1 MPIRRKTSL
10 CLDPLLTPGQRVNSL
25 EQAYHLAV
33 LLGGLS
39 LLTFL
44 VMRGHSIFVAAP
56 LCALVTLTLSGADP
70 VAGMTTDF
78 MRGFSKFVG
87 DFYLIFVLG
96 AAFGKL
102 MDDSGAAVTIARWV
116 VRRIGAH
123 RACLAVV
130 LACAVL
136 TYGGVSL
143 FVVGFSV
150 YPLAVRLFREANL
163 PRRFIPGAIAFGSVT
178 FTMTSAGSPEIQ
190 NLIPIKHLV
199 DAKTGLPLT
208 DAQAGWPVSLIVA
221 SLMFLIGQ
229 WYLERAIRA
238 DQAEGEGFQP
248 HPGDEPIEDAS
259 ESRRFPSVI
268 VASAAGRRRWLH
280 LNVAPK
286 LVPRF
291 PEDPTLAIFSGVVVA
306 ILCLWPC
313 LKSVWSPLGQ
323 GFTNGLL
330 ALGSTC
336 SVVGFG
342 TAVQTLPAFKQVV
355 DWVTHLPTD
364 PLIGA
369 ALAVAV
375 IAGIAGS
382 ASGGQGIALPLIKGI
397 YIDELGVAPRALH
410 RVVSIASGSLD
421 SLPANGYIVLLIR
434 NICGETHRR
443 ASTDRSSSPPCWC
456 RFSAPPSPSPFF
468 SSSRVGPRCDV
479 DYLNTTGTS
488 ISLTAG

>member
-1 MPIRRKTSL
+1 M
-10 CLDPLLTPGQRVNSL
+10 

-33 LLGGLS
+33 LFGGLT
-39 LLTFL
+39 LLTVL
-44 VMRGHSIFVAAP
+44 VMRGHSILVVAP
-56 LCALVTLTLSGADP
+56 LCAVVTITLSGADP
-70 VAGMTTDF
+70 VKGM
-78 MRGFSKFVG
+78 VG
-87 DFYLIFVLG
+87 DYMKGFADFLGKFYLIFALG

-102 MDDSGAAVTIARWV
+102 MDDSGAAVTISRSV
-116 VRRIGAH
+116 VRAIGSQ

-150 YPLAVRLFREANL
+150 YPLAVRLFRQADL

-190 NLIPIKHLV
+190 NLIPRDFLV
-199 DAKTGLPLT
+199 DAVTKQPLT
-208 DAQAGWPVSLIVA
+208 DTMAGWPASLIVA
-221 SLMFLIGQ
+221 LLMFVLGQ

-238 DQAEGEGFQP
+238 DLALGEGFTARP
-248 HPGDEPIEDAS
+248 DDESEDEAS
-259 ESRRFPSVI
+259 DSRRFPGVVAAVTPLIATLIALNIAPRVI
-268 VASAAGRRRWLH
+268 
-280 LNVAPK
+280 PQ
-286 LVPRF
+286 F
-291 PEDPTLAIFSGVVVA
+291 PPDPTLAIFCGLFAA
-306 ILCLWPC
+306 IACLWPC
-313 LKSVWSPLGQ
+313 LKSVWTPLGQ

-330 ALGSTC
+330 AAASTC

-342 TAVQTLPAFKQVV
+342 SAVKTLPAFQQVV
-355 DWVTHLPTD
+355 DWVTHLPGN

-375 IAGIAGS
+375 IAGITGS

-443 ASTDRSSSPPCWC
+443 AY
-456 RFSAPPSPSPFF
+456 
-468 SSSRVGPRCDV
+468 GPIFV
-479 DYLNTTGTS
+479 TTVLIPLLGTAVA
-488 ISLTAG
+488 IVLFRLFPTWAEM

>member
-1 MPIRRKTSL
+1 MA
-10 CLDPLLTPGQRVNSL
+10 
-25 EQAYHLAV
+25 QAYHLAV

-39 LLTFL
+39 MLTVL

-56 LCALVTLTLSGADP
+56 LCALVTVTLSGADP
-70 VAGMTTDF
+70 LSGMTDNFMHGFADF
-78 MRGFSKFVG
+78 LRQ
-87 DFYLIFVLG
+87 FYLIFVLG

-102 MDDSGAAVTIARWV
+102 MEDSGAAVTIARAV
-116 VRRIGAH
+116 VRLIGAQ

-199 DAKTGLPLT
+199 DASGKPLT
-208 DAQAGWPVSLIVA
+208 DAVAGWPVSIIVA
-221 SLMFLIGQ
+221 LMMFLIGQ

-238 DQAEGEGFQP
+238 DQAEGEVFKA
-248 HPGDEPIEDAS
+248 HPGDEPVDETV
-259 ESRRFPSVI
+259 ETRRIPSI
-268 VASAAGRRRWLH
+268 TAALLPLIATLFA
-280 LNVAPK
+280 LNVAPRLIPNYPK
-286 LVPRF
+286 
-291 PEDPTLAIFSGVVVA
+291 DPSTLAIFCGVVVA
-306 ILCLWPC
+306 VPCLWPC
-313 LKSVWSPLGQ
+313 LKSVWTPLGQ
-323 GFTNGLL
+323 GFTNGLI

-342 TAVQTLPAFKQVV
+342 TALKSLPAFEQVV
-355 DWVTHLPTD
+355 DWVTHLPGD

-397 YIDELGVAPRALH
+397 YIDQLGVAPRALH

-443 ASTDRSSSPPCWC
+443 AYGPIFVTTVLIPLLGTAVAIAL
-456 RFSAPPSPSPFF
+456 FHFF
-468 SSSRVGPRCDV
+468 P
-479 DYLNTTGTS
+479 
-488 ISLTAG
+488 AWAHM